1 MTGAFFLR
9 LGTGL
14 SCSLRV
20 EAVPLPIRRTQDFQ
34 IDGTCAGTVY
44 FKGSRVISGW
54 LTVPQEESIWRRLVE
69 RSETSSTPM
78 RRHELFQVGSIGP
91 GGSQRA
97 DPRACDKVIK

>member
-1 MTGAFFLR
+1 MR

-14 SCSLRV
+14 TCSLRV
-20 EAVPLPIRRTQDFQ
+20 EAVPLLIRRTQDFQ

-54 LTVPQEESIWRRLVE
+54 LPVPQEDSIWRRLVE
-69 RSETSSTPM
+69 RSETSSPPM
-78 RRHELFQVGSIGP
+78 RRHELLQVGFIGQ

-97 DPRACDKVIK
+97 DPRACEKVTA